1 MESLLLYVVLVA
13 SLALMLAGAYGA
25 APALFARRPAPVQG
39 FLPDNQPQM
48 FDLGPAFPLLQQ
60 ELAPAPVEPSTINAT
75 ASPAIGGTSAFD
87 DTDDSGEY
95 ASDAELAVTDG
106 GVAGDRPQSD
116 DDLLTDIFAEVSL
129 LRAQIEGL
137 RAELGG
143 IRSQAT
149 TLVKNERAAETRRR
163 YRNGVKAG
171 LPVSL
176 RRQIG
181 DVRRGRR
188 SARPAA

>member
-1 MESLLLYVVLVA
+1 LESLLLYVVLVA

-39 FLPDNQPQM
+39 FVPDDQPQM
-48 FDLGPAFPLLQQ
+48 FDLGPAFPLLLQRD
-60 ELAPAPVEPSTINAT
+60 LAPAPIEPSAINAT
-75 ASPAIGGTSAFD
+75 SPLTIGSVPAFD

-95 ASDAELAVTDG
+95 DLDAELADG
-106 GVAGDRPQSD
+106 RVAGDRPQSD
-116 DDLLTDIFAEVSL
+116 DDVLTDIFAEVSL

-149 TLVKNERAAETRRR
+149 TLAKNERSTETRRR
-163 YRNGVKAG
+163 YRNGVKAD
-171 LPVSL
+171 LPLSL
-176 RRQIG
+176 QRQIG
-181 DVRRGRR
+181 HIRRDRR
-188 SARPAA
+188 SSRPST

>member
-1 MESLLLYVVLVA
+1 MLLYVVLVA

-39 FLPDNQPQM
+39 FVPDTQTQM
-48 FDLGPAFPLLQQ
+48 FELGPAFPLLPQDC
-60 ELAPAPVEPSTINAT
+60 APASVQQPAANVAGPVGI
-75 ASPAIGGTSAFD
+75 SAVAVFD
-87 DTDDSGEY
+87 DAVEDEAHDIDGEFAADQSG
-95 ASDAELAVTDG
+95 AP
-106 GVAGDRPQSD
+106 GDRPPAD

-163 YRNGVKAG
+163 YRNGVKAD

-188 SARPAA
+188 SSRPSS